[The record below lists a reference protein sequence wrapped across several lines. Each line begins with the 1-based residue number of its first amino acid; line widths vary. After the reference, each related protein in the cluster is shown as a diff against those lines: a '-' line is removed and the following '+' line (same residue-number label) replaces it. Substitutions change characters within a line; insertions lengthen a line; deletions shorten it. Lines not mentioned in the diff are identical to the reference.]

1 MDLALVQNE
10 PNRDVGA
17 YLRTLV
23 LNSVSAPITKAL
35 YGKALDDF
43 FRWRQN
49 EPNSPAFDRAAVQA
63 HRAWLEAQG
72 YAASSV
78 NQKLAAVRKLAREAA
93 ASGLLDAAAAA
104 GIYQVAGVKQR
115 GIRAGNWLT
124 QAETQELLNRPD
136 PATLKGRRDRA
147 LLALLTGCGLRRNEA
162 TALTVADLQMRD
174 GRWVLVDLRGKHGR
188 IRTVPVPAWVYQ
200 AVKDWLEAAEIQ
212 AGRILRA
219 VNRHDA
225 IDRTGAGSL
234 SGTAVR
240 DIVQHYRPTISP
252 HDLRRTCAKLCRS
265 GGGELE
271 QIQLLLG
278 HASIQTT
285 ERYLGTK
292 QDLVNAPNDAIKI
305 RLDR

>member
-1 MDLALVQNE
+1 MVPALRDTVQNE
-10 PNRDVGA
+10 PIR
-17 YLRTLV
+17 YLRDLV
-23 LNSVSAPITKAL
+23 LDSVSAPITKAL
-35 YGKALDDF
+35 YRKALDDF
-43 FRWRQN
+43 FTWRQN
-49 EPNSPAFDRAAVQA
+49 EANPAFDRAAVQA
-63 HRAWLEAQG
+63 HRSWLEAQG

-78 NQKLAAVRKLAREAA
+78 NQKLAAIRKLAREAA
-93 ASGLLDAAAAA
+93 AAGLLDASTAA
-104 GIYQVAGVKQR
+104 GIDQVAGIKQR

-124 QAETQELLNRPD
+124 KAEAQELLNRPD
-136 PATLKGRRDRA
+136 AATLKGKRDRA
-147 LLALLTGCGLRRNEA
+147 LLGLLTGCGLRRNEA
-162 TALTVADLQMRD
+162 TALTVADLQVRD

-200 AVKDWLEAAEIQ
+200 VVKDWLGTAGIEE
-212 AGRILRA
+212 GRILRA
-219 VNRHDA
+219 INRHDS
-225 IDRTGAGSL
+225 IAGSL

-240 DIVQHYRPTISP
+240 DIVRAYRADLSP

-305 RLDR
+305 RLQA

>member
-1 MDLALVQNE
+1 VVLALVQNE
-10 PNRDVGA
+10 PIR
-17 YLRTLV
+17 YLRELV
-23 LNSVSAPITKAL
+23 LNSVSAPITKTL
-35 YGKALDDF
+35 YAKALDDF
-43 FRWRQN
+43 FAWRQN
-49 EPNSPAFDRAAVQA
+49 EPNPPAFDRAAVQA

-78 NQKLAAVRKLAREAA
+78 NQKLAALRKLAREAA
-93 ASGLLDAAAAA
+93 AAGLLDAATAA
-104 GIYQVAGVKQR
+104 GIDQVSGVRQR
-115 GIRAGNWLT
+115 GTRAGNWLT
-124 QAETQELLNRPD
+124 KAEAQELLNRPD
-136 PATLKGRRDRA
+136 ATTLKGKRDRA

-162 TALTVADLQMRD
+162 TALTVADLALRD

-200 AVKDWLEAAEIQ
+200 AVKDWLETAGIEE
-212 AGRILRA
+212 GRILRA

-225 IDRTGAGSL
+225 VAGSL

-240 DIVQHYRPTISP
+240 DIVQSYRPGLSP

-305 RLDR
+305 RLH

>member
-1 MDLALVQNE
+1 MGLVPLVQNE
-10 PNRDVGA
+10 PTL

-49 EPNSPAFDRAAVQA
+49 EPNAPAFDRAAVQA
-63 HRAWLEAQG
+63 HRSWLESKG
-72 YAASSV
+72 YAASTV

-93 ASGLLDAAAAA
+93 AAGLLDAATAA
-104 GIYQVAGVKQR
+104 GIDQVPGVKQR
-115 GIRAGNWLT
+115 GTRAGNWLT
-124 QAETQELLNRPD
+124 KAEAQELLNRPD
-136 PATLKGRRDRA
+136 AATLKGQRDRA
-147 LLALLTGCGLRRNEA
+147 LLALLIGCGLRRNEA
-162 TALTVADLQMRD
+162 TSLTVADLALRD
-174 GRWVLVDLRGKHGR
+174 GRWVLVDLHGKHGR
-188 IRTVPVPAWVYQ
+188 IRTVPVPTWTYQ
-200 AVKDWLEAAEIQ
+200 AVKAWLAAAGIEE
-212 AGRILRA
+212 GRIVRA
-219 VNRHDA
+219 INRHDA
-225 IDRTGAGSL
+225 IAGSL

-240 DIVQHYRPTISP
+240 DIVQHYRPAISP

-292 QDLVNAPNDAIKI
+292 QDLVHAPNDAIKI
-305 RLDR
+305 QWRA